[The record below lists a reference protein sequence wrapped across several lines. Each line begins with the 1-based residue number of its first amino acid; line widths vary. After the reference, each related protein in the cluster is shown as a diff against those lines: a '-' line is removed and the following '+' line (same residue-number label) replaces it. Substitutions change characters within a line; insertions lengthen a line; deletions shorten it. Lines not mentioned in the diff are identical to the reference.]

1 MRSYLQLL
9 WFSFLAAAFYI
20 APFCAAQQPPALK
33 GDAKPYRVPYI
44 VADSAH
50 PVVRVKI
57 NGEGPFNLL
66 LDSGAPAVFLNTN
79 VVDAVKPRRAPA
91 QGWAILDTLEIEG
104 GPTMEKMD
112 ARIEN
117 TRVVTVLLNGRRMCG
132 IRIDGILGYPVMARY
147 KIELDVRKPY
157 MIWTPLDFHPP
168 VARNSNPRPQ
178 VSSIDPPQLPAIY
191 AVARPDS
198 LLGDLRNNPPPPLP
212 AYVGVELD
220 GVAIAAIVKGSPA
233 EKAGLKVG
241 DVVTDIGL
249 QPIRSADDIRKA
261 SPNLAAGRPV
271 EIKVR
276 RGAQPLAVT
285 VTPVTAF

>member
-1 MRSYLQLL
+1 
-9 WFSFLAAAFYI
+9 
-20 APFCAAQQPPALK
+20 
-33 GDAKPYRVPYI
+33 
-44 VADSAH
+44 
-50 PVVRVKI
+50 
-57 NGEGPFNLL
+57 
-66 LDSGAPAVFLNTN
+66 
-79 VVDAVKPRRAPA
+79 
-91 QGWAILDTLEIEG
+91 
-104 GPTMEKMD
+104 
-112 ARIEN
+112 
-117 TRVVTVLLNGRRMCG
+117 
-132 IRIDGILGYPVMARY
+132 MARY